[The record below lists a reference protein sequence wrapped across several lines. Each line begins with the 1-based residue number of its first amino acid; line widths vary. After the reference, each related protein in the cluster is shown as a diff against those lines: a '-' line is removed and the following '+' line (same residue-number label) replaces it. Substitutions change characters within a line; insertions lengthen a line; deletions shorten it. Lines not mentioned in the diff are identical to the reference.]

1 MIKVEPAII
10 QTLVEFCCQ
19 YYDEEFPA
27 EVIKEA
33 KVSLVDYFSALVWG
47 TTSEYYANLLQ
58 YAKSVPVGNS
68 SIIGVDFKTSATE
81 AAFINSVVSH
91 SMEIDDI
98 HLGTAGLHPG
108 VTIIPSVIAIAEEL
122 GTSGKDIL
130 KAIVVGYEVAGRI
143 GKALSPSHRYRGF
156 HATGTIGVFGSAAAA
171 AFLKKLTPEKFTHAL
186 SLAASQAG
194 GTFAFLTGGVG
205 VKYLHAGNSSK
216 NGIQSTI
223 FAELGFTGPTNFLEH
238 PEGFAQAYA
247 SEFNLKLILEGLGE
261 SFEILD
267 IFRKRYFICGHIFP
281 SIEALPA
288 NIYLQEP
295 DKIEKIEVYTYKAAS
310 VLKNK
315 RPANFAEAKFSI
327 PYCISSLS
335 HFKGIEDCF
344 KDKEIL
350 ESIYRFSDKIHVYEK
365 DEYTFGFPE
374 KRRTCV
380 NVFLKNKDVL
390 HGHVEL
396 PKGTPDNPYSID
408 EIAGKL
414 KSALESIGKKE
425 IAKSLLGCIET
436 MDRQG
441 ILVSLMIKLNKI

>member
-1 MIKVEPAII
+1 LIKVEPAII
-10 QTLVEFCCQ
+10 QTLAEFCCQ
-19 YYDEEFPA
+19 YYYKEFPA

-47 TTSEYYANLLQ
+47 KNSEYYDNLLQ
-58 YAKSVPVGNS
+58 YAKTLPEGNS
-68 SIIGVDFKTSATE
+68 SIIGMDIKTSAPE

-108 VTIIPSVIAIAEEL
+108 VTIIPSVIALSEEL

-130 KAIVVGYEVAGRI
+130 KAIIIGYEVAGRI
-143 GKALSPSHRYRGF
+143 GRAISPSHRYRGF

-171 AFLKKLTPEKFTHAL
+171 AFLKKLTPEKFTNAL

-194 GTFAFLTGGVG
+194 GTFAFLAGGVG

-216 NGIQSTI
+216 NGIRSTI

-247 SEFNLKLILEGLGE
+247 NEFNLKLILDGLGE
-261 SFEILD
+261 SFEILG

-288 NIYLQEP
+288 NIYLEEP

-327 PYCISSLS
+327 PYCISSLT
-335 HFKGIEDCF
+335 HFKEIKDCF

-365 DEYTFGFPE
+365 DEYTFDFPE

-380 NVFLKNKDVL
+380 SILLKNKDIL
-390 HGHVEL
+390 HGHVDL

-425 IAKSLLGCIET
+425 ITECLLDRIET
-436 MDRQG
+436 IDQQQL
-441 ILVSLMIKLNKI
+441 LVPLMSKLNKL